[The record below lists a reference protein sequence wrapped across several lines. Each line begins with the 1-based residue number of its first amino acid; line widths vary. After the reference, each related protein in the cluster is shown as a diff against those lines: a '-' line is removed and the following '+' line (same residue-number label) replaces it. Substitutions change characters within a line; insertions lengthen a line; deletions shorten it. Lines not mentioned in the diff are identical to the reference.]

1 MADFKHWVDYGVCL
15 QQGAAQAVGAA
26 TKKQRLAAMQTDA
39 ANLFSSFCGRYSGRG
54 FCACAQV
61 LLSLPRISTC
71 PWPVQQLHMEWCSS
85 KELEPFARRSLT
97 SYAQLIREAESSV
110 ADDGDGGDP
119 AWLQTTRASA
129 ASQLSLN
136 TRRARSGARGDL
148 VTPGRMRHAAGARPD
163 RHIQRQEQAA
173 FNTAQRVRAAARVR
187 KERSDRLKKI
197 LLSGD
202 FHCLVTFFIYEQRSI
217 FLNPGCN

>member
-1 MADFKHWVDYGVCL
+1 MADFKHWVEYGVCL
-15 QQGAAQAVGAA
+15 QQGAAQAAGSAA
-26 TKKQRLAAMQTDA
+26 KKRRRLATEETFIS
-39 ANLFSSFCGRYSGRG
+39 FSSSGGRYSGRG

-61 LLSLPRISTC
+61 LLSLPRITTC
-71 PWPVQQLHMEWCSS
+71 QWPVEQLHMEWCSS
-85 KELEPFARRSLT
+85 KEMEPFARRSLE
-97 SYAQLIREAESSV
+97 SYAQLIAQAKSSL